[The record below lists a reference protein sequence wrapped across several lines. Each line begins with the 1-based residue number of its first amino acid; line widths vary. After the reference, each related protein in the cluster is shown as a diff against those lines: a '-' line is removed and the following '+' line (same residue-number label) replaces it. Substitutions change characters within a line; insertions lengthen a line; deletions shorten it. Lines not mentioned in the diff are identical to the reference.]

1 MLLPAIS
8 IITVPLTIPLVLPVE
23 AQSHI
28 ALGSFITNLL
38 LLELLPLV
46 VGLVLRERM
55 ATVAATL
62 HKVAGVV
69 WIVALIVICFGLFPK
84 MGAAFAAVY
93 GSRGLMATLVLV
105 VLSAATG
112 WLLGGNEPSYRN
124 TMTLSTIMRNF
135 SLGLLVAGQSFP
147 DTVVGEVVLDVL
159 RHPIRGCESARS
171 GPQTAT
177 IAGGAHI
184 SLRARSDGQQ
194 RIKRTSSGAG
204 PGSVSIQFSRC
215 PLTGCGPSVILV
227 AGSVRTRSTR
237 PGRGGRDV
245 EEPRR
250 MRGRLIPT
258 FELHAIGARAVQ
270 RVPRCIAARGEFEY
284 IVRLC
289 GEVPRV
295 RGCCVTLGRPFPSA
309 MTDDHPP
316 F

>member
-1 MLLPAIS
+1 MEKILVAVFLGAFMLQAGLGCDYKELLAALRNASCMTRVFLANFIVVPIIGVIAVRVFALDDFVATGIVLMAIAPGVPFLPLLAGAKNGGNEGLATALSVLLPAIS

-147 DTVVGEVVLDVL
+147 DTVVGEVVLTYFV
-159 RHPIRGCESARS
+159 
-171 GPQTAT
+171 
-177 IAGGAHI
+177 
-184 SLRARSDGQQ
+184 
-194 RIKRTSSGAG
+194 
-204 PGSVSIQFSRC
+204 IQFVVANLLGQVLKRQRSPGAPTSRSA
-215 PLTGCGPSVILV
+215 P
-227 AGSVRTRSTR
+227 A
-237 PGRGGRDV
+237 
-245 EEPRR
+245 
-250 MRGRLIPT
+250 PT
-258 FELHAIGARAVQ
+258 ASKE
-270 RVPRCIAARGEFEY
+270 
-284 IVRLC
+284 
-289 GEVPRV
+289 
-295 RGCCVTLGRPFPSA
+295 
-309 MTDDHPP
+309 
-316 F
+316 